1 LLTGTRVL
9 AYWYKSTC
17 LLVQKVVLT
26 GTKALEAYTHSHAKS
41 REGGAEEA
49 VDVVDAA
56 VGARPAVSRVD
67 GSFSDAVNV
76 TYRITGDNGFRS
88 LNGSGGVFPT
98 QTYLLTGT
106 KVLASWYRN
115 K

>member
-1 LLTGTRVL
+1 MLTV
-9 AYWYKSTC
+9 
-17 LLVQKVVLT
+17 VQKYLLT
-26 GTKALEAYTHSHAKS
+26 GTKALEADKYSHLKS
-41 REGGAEEA
+41 REGGVGEA
-49 VDVVDAA
+49 SDVVDAA
-56 VGARPAVSRVD
+56 VEARPAVPRVD

-88 LNGSGGVFPT
+88 LNGSGVVFPT

-106 KVLASWYRN
+106 KVLAYWYKN